1 MVSVASCCECA
12 PEASAAD
19 PLPPPIVTAPP
30 MVPVP
35 PSVPP
40 VTCTGPLPVALPVLF
55 AAMRVPPL
63 TVVVPV

>member
-1 MVSVASCCECA
+1 M
-12 PEASAAD
+12 ASAASFCGRT
-19 PLPPPIVTAPP
+19 PGASAAELLPPPIVTPPP
-30 MVPVP
+30 MLPFP

-40 VTCTGPLPVALPVLF
+40 VTCTGPLPVVF